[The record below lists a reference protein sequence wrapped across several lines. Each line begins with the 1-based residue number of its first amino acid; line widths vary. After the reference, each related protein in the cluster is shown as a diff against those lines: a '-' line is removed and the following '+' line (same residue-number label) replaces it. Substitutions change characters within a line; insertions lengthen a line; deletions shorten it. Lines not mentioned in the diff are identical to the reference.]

1 MVFFFFKILRKLS
14 PVDGGFA
21 AAVQDQSAV
30 HGSQGNMVSIPGTGQ
45 EPLMQLGII
54 SVSCQNKNGS
64 SMDTLGA
71 ADMLK
76 IPSYY
81 TTGIFTF

>member
-14 PVDGGFA
+14 PVDGGCSNLRP
-21 AAVQDQSAV
+21 VSSAW
-30 HGSQGNMVSIPGTGQ
+30 QGNMVSIPGTGQ